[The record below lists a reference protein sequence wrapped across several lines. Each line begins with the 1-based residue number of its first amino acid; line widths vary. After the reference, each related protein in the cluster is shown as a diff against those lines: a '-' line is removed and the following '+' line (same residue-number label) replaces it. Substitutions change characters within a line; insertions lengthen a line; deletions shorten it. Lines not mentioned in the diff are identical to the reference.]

1 MLIINVDMNDGH
13 RGYQK
18 WHRQLDYRIDEAVY
32 LSKNLADF
40 EKRLNGIYSDYSE
53 IFGEVIIKL
62 LER

>member
-1 MLIINVDMNDGH
+1 MNDGH

-18 WHRQLDYRIDEAVY
+18 WHIQLDKQINYAIEFSSD
-32 LSKNLADF
+32 LADF

>member
-1 MLIINVDMNDGH
+1 MNDGH

-18 WHRQLDYRIDEAVY
+18 WHRQLDDRIDEAVY

>member
-18 WHRQLDYRIDEAVY
+18 WHRQLDKQINYAIEFSSD
-32 LSKNLADF
+32 LADF
-40 EKRLNGIYSDYSE
+40 KKRLNGIYSDYSE

>member
-1 MLIINVDMNDGH
+1 MNDGH

-18 WHRQLDYRIDEAVY
+18 RHRQLDKQINYAIEFSSD
-32 LSKNLADF
+32 LADF